1 MTNKNCSFKRFKSE
15 SLGSKTRKTSSS
27 QENSLIGKE
36 YNNLIWKKT
45 NFALPYLKKRNVSC
59 NLGIWVIFTPRDP
72 DPDTAEPSR
81 EICPKKYFSENN
93 SWDINI
99 KGDHYYSW
107 CVLYENYHYEPVALK
122 GLRQHRHLLHRA
134 HVAEEHWTG
143 DQLATEI
150 FQGVMIIN
158 GLSFD
163 NEKRIVQP
171 IKNYIPFQTNA
182 PEGRKIEAFLLL
194 CIRFLHLVFA
204 NALAHRFDWSLP
216 HQL

>member
-1 MTNKNCSFKRFKSE
+1 M
-15 SLGSKTRKTSSS
+15 
-27 QENSLIGKE
+27 
-36 YNNLIWKKT
+36 Y
-45 NFALPYLKKRNVSC
+45 
-59 NLGIWVIFTPRDP
+59 
-72 DPDTAEPSR
+72 
-81 EICPKKYFSENN
+81 KKY
-93 SWDINI
+93 
-99 KGDHYYSW
+99 HYK
-107 CVLYENYHYEPVALK
+107 PVALK

-150 FQGVMIIN
+150 FQGVMLIN

-171 IKNYIPFQTNA
+171 IKNYIPFQTNV

-204 NALAHRFDWSLP
+204 NVLAHRFD
-216 HQL
+216 